1 MAMNNKQLQ
10 KEIQRLEIDA
20 AEAQRMHN
28 FELANA
34 LSMEGEDDMRAAVMH
49 EDARRHEGKAKEL
62 EGQITKYRDQL
73 KRQEQEAS
81 QVRQELD
88 HETAQ
93 HDAKMAEL
101 RKRLDNL
108 EGASLF

>member
-1 MAMNNKQLQ
+1 
-10 KEIQRLEIDA
+10 
-20 AEAQRMHN
+20 MHN

-34 LSMEGEDDMRAAVMH
+34 VSLEGDDDTKATIMH

-62 EGQITKYRDQL
+62 EGQIAKYRDQL
-73 KRQEQEAS
+73 AHQEQEAA

-88 HETAQ
+88 REIAQ
-93 HDAKMAEL
+93 HDAKVADL